1 MWQNVQGHD
10 AVVERFRRA
19 FRRGRL
25 TGSFLFVGPPGIGK
39 RRFAFALAMGLLCK
53 KKDNLN
59 PCWECDSCK
68 LFGGLGCTEF
78 DFDTKPFTSPHP
90 DLFYVAKP
98 PESKTDLPV
107 KLLVGDKEHRG
118 QSGLCYDISRTPF
131 YNNGKV
137 AIVHDADFLNDV
149 GKTALL
155 KTLEEPPPDAV
166 LILIGT
172 STAKQLPTIRSRCQI
187 VRFAPLAPEVLS
199 AILVEKG
206 IASSPE
212 QGDTLAMQAAGSID
226 QARELA
232 NSDID
237 SLRTELLRSLT
248 APYWDA
254 VALAAQL
261 NSLAESSGKDPATQR
276 PLARLIFRLAVEHF
290 RNEML
295 TEHSRSAA
303 RRLER
308 TLDALEHVDRN
319 ANLPLVIEAWSTALG
334 NG

>member
-1 MWQNVQGHD
+1 VLRHLPN
-10 AVVERFRRA
+10 AVLQQWKGGDCQRC
-19 FRRGRL
+19 RL
-25 TGSFLFVGPPGIGK
+25 
-39 RRFAFALAMGLLCK
+39 
-53 KKDNLN
+53 
-59 PCWECDSCK
+59 
-68 LFGGLGCTEF
+68 
-78 DFDTKPFTSPHP
+78 
-90 DLFYVAKP
+90 
-98 PESKTDLPV
+98 
-107 KLLVGDKEHRG
+107 
-118 QSGLCYDISRTPF
+118 
-131 YNNGKV
+131 
-137 AIVHDADFLNDV
+137 LNDV
-149 GKTALL
+149 GKNALL

-319 ANLPLVIEAWSTALG
+319 ANLPLVIEAWSAALR